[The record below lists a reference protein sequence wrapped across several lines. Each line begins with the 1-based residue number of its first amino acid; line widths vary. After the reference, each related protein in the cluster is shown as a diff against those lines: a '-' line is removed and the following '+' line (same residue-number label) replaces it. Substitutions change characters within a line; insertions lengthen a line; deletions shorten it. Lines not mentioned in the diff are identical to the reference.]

1 MSFRPIGSECEGI
14 PLHLDCLRRSF
25 ANHKGETMT
34 TKMTFVAAMT
44 ALLAAQPIAAGA
56 VTVEAGALKL
66 TWSKTGR
73 ITRVQCDAAD
83 LTG

>member
-1 MSFRPIGSECEGI
+1 
-14 PLHLDCLRRSF
+14 
-25 ANHKGETMT
+25 MT